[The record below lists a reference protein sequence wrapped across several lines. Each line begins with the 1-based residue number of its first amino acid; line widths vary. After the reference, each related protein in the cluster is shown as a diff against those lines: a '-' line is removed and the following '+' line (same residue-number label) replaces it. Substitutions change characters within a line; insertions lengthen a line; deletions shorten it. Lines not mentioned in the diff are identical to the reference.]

1 MSSALRKLERYAT
14 IADAIA
20 VVETFAEQ
28 TQQRRVHV
36 QQPKP
41 HHKPAAVDVSEDDSP
56 IITSPSSSNA
66 VVLECENAPACKWF
80 VRLSFVK
87 GEKKWK
93 ISSMNTMHH
102 KTKCSESRRTGAAGN
117 ATAHASPVATDQL
130 LASANAS
137 AAAVLADTSGG
148 EAATSMDASMYAGK
162 VFKSWKEALGAI
174 RALALH
180 IGRRVMAEKV
190 EEMIWCGKTV
200 MARRVVCQNYRNS
213 NCDWMVMLD
222 EATDE
227 SERYTVLSIALLH
240 SKECLETCNFI
251 GSKKKTTS
259 RNTN

>member
-148 EAATSMDASMYAGK
+148 EAATSMDASMTSGDGGEGGGDDL
-162 VFKSWKEALGAI
+162 VWKNRDGSTS
-174 RALALH
+174 
-180 IGRRVMAEKV
+180 GV
-190 EEMIWCGKTV
+190 
-200 MARRVVCQNYRNS
+200 
-213 NCDWMVMLD
+213 
-222 EATDE
+222 
-227 SERYTVLSIALLH
+227 
-240 SKECLETCNFI
+240 SKLPQF
-251 GSKKKTTS
+251 
-259 RNTN
+259 